1 MCIIVLCMTLKNYEQ
16 HFLKS
21 LEIESIFRSMPFT
34 KTLTSMD
41 IFVDLCWSLIGM
53 EIDPIVN
60 SDHISVDGGESGE
73 SHLL

>member
-1 MCIIVLCMTLKNYEQ
+1 MTLKNYEQ